1 MATPL
6 VPVFQQMSNNL
17 LGIQAAYDKLI
28 AESQALRKQ
37 NEEMRE
43 DSREI
48 KQQNGTIINELRDLK
63 LLLNSFL
70 SSNALNMSTF
80 SSSSKRNRVNS
91 EYDDIQFATNEI
103 VEGSLDISSNNNSSS
118 SSASSSNNNN
128 VLKNAFSAIMSTTRL
143 PVFIVTATMTIND
156 VLQNYVNYKGE
167 WMVDKN
173 VSKQQ
178 KQATS
183 SGMLKFE
190 RHFINTTD
198 LKKLMMH
205 DDWKAETHS
214 KTYLEIRHKVANKR
228 QEILKTILE
237 AIFPYFKSKK
247 PNADNV
253 SLNTIDTYLK

>member
-1 MATPL
+1 
-6 VPVFQQMSNNL
+6 
-17 LGIQAAYDKLI
+17 
-28 AESQALRKQ
+28 
-37 NEEMRE
+37 
-43 DSREI
+43 
-48 KQQNGTIINELRDLK
+48 
-63 LLLNSFL
+63 
-70 SSNALNMSTF
+70 
-80 SSSSKRNRVNS
+80 
-91 EYDDIQFATNEI
+91 
-103 VEGSLDISSNNNSSS
+103 
-118 SSASSSNNNN
+118 
-128 VLKNAFSAIMSTTRL
+128 MSTTRL

-228 QEILKTILE
+228 QEILETTLE
-237 AIFPYFKSKK
+237 VIFSYFK
-247 PNADNV
+247 
-253 SLNTIDTYLK
+253 